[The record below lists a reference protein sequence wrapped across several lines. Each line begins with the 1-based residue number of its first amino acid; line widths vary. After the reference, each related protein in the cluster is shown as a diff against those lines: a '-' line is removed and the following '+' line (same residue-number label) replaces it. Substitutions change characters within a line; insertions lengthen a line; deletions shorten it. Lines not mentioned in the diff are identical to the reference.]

1 MRDNIQSLN
10 SSELDPDEKREYD
23 DLLLRLA
30 HAADILRDR
39 REAAEKSHRDA
50 QEKAAFMEL
59 VAPLQSRLAELI
71 ETADRLMENPE
82 GIPSQYAPTA
92 DQLRSEV
99 SRAKDLLQ
107 GRDPS
112 SDRRGY
118 LGQIRLPV
126 GHTPRGP

>member
-39 REAAEKSHRDA
+39 REAAEKLRRDA

-59 VAPLQSRLAELI
+59 VAPLQSRLSYI
-71 ETADRLMENPE
+71 
-82 GIPSQYAPTA
+82 QY
-92 DQLRSEV
+92 
-99 SRAKDLLQ
+99 
-107 GRDPS
+107 
-112 SDRRGY
+112 
-118 LGQIRLPV
+118 
-126 GHTPRGP
+126 